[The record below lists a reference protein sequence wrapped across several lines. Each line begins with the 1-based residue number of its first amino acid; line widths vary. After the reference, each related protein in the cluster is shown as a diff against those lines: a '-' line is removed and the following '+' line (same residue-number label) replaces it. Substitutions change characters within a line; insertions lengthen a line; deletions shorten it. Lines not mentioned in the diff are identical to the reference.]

1 MGLSAKVLTSRMLRA
16 MLLRMTKQKRAT
28 SGLGRFGDPGALI
41 LLSVSSAPRHGH
53 AMIADIDTQFG
64 IRLGP
69 GTLYGSISKLAE
81 RGLLKALPPDNR
93 RRPYAITPAGRQA
106 LEEYIESW
114 STVVE
119 VGTRRLATS

>member
-1 MGLSAKVLTSRMLRA
+1 
-16 MLLRMTKQKRAT
+16 MTKQQRAA

-41 LLSVSSAPRHGH
+41 LLSVSSGPRHGH
-53 AMIADIDTQFG
+53 AMIADIDAQFG

-81 RGLLKALPPDNR
+81 LGLVSALPADGR
-93 RRPYAITPAGRQA
+93 RRPYEITPAGRQA
-106 LEEYIESW
+106 LEEYLESW

-119 VGTRRLATS
+119 VGTRRLASS